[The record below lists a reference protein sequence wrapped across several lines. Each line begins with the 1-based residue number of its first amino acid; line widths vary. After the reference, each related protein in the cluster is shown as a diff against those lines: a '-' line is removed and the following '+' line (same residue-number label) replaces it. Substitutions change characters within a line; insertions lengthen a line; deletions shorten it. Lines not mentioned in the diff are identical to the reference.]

1 MLVKEITYN
10 LTNLTSNVISI
21 DNLLYLNPFGTT
33 TITENNYNELMKLPY
48 FKDLLKHSISSFMY
62 KKEKLIINNTNNNI
76 NNTTNNIKTKRKK
89 SVKRGNAT
97 NSIKNKD
104 VVTTEITDNKN
115 NSID

>member
-89 SVKRGNAT
+89 SVKRSSTAKST
-97 NSIKNKD
+97 KDKD
-104 VVTTEITDNKN
+104 VTTTETTDNEN

>member
-1 MLVKEITYN
+1 MLIQEITYN

-62 KKEKLIINNTNNNI
+62 KKEKLIINNTNNIN

-89 SVKRGNAT
+89 SVKRSSTAKST
-97 NSIKNKD
+97 KDKD
-104 VVTTEITDNKN
+104 VTTTETTDNEN